1 MAGALEGLTVLE
13 FAGIG
18 PGPFAC
24 MMLADHGARVI
35 RIDRPSKGARVG
47 DQGNRDILNRN
58 RVRIELDLKDPA
70 SIARIRE
77 LVKDA
82 DAIIEGYR
90 PGVMER
96 LGLGPDVLLADNPRL
111 VYGRMTGWGQDGP
124 MAPLAGHDI
133 NYIALAGALHTYGQ
147 AGGKPQFP
155 VNAVGDFGG
164 GGMVM
169 AFGVLAGVLS
179 AQRTGQGQ
187 VIDCAMV
194 DGAAIL
200 SAMTWTFFGNGQWKD
215 ERGVNLLD
223 GGAHFYDTYQTSDGK
238 WIALGSIEPA
248 VLRAAD
254 GARAARLRS
263 RLRCAA

>member
-1 MAGALEGLTVLE
+1 MAGALEGLTVIE

-35 RIDRPSKGARVG
+35 RIDRPGAASRVG
-47 DQGNRDILNRN
+47 DDGQRDILNRN
-58 RVRIELDLKDPA
+58 RQRIALDLKDPA
-70 SIARIRE
+70 SLARIRE
-77 LVKDA
+77 LVKEA
-82 DAIIEGYR
+82 DAIVEGYR

-133 NYIALAGALHTYGQ
+133 NYIALSGALHTYGE

-164 GGMVM
+164 GGMMM
-169 AFGVLAGVLS
+169 AFGIMAAVFS
-179 AQRTGQGQ
+179 ARTTGKGQ
-187 VIDCAMV
+187 VVDCAMV

-200 SAMTWTFFGNGQWKD
+200 SAMTWTFFGNGIWKD

-223 GGAHFYDTYQTSDGK
+223 GGTHFYDTYETADGK
-238 WIALGSIEPA
+238 WS
-248 VLRAAD
+248 
-254 GARAARLRS
+254 
-263 RLRCAA
+263 